1 MNAEQ
6 IEELFK
12 TSDRLVGAVSTE
24 YHRYVFYLMER
35 KV

>member
-12 TSDRLVGAVSTE
+12 TSDRLVGVAAKW
-24 YHRYVFYLMER
+24 L
-35 KV
+35 KVKDIPM